1 MRFQK
6 HTLPLSNAKMLKRM
20 SISQLDSF
28 AASLIAAAEIFG
40 IDCNIIE
47 FNRITGNFD
56 FSYKEHN
63 GRWGTPLYNRMVD
76 ENEDR
81 FSDIVLF
88 LKYIYKIDTQNKF
101 VKEFVGNGN
110 SSKFDHL
117 YSALTNEEFYYAFKK
132 IKKTHELIYEFFKK
146 IKLGN
151 EYSHSVQYW
160 EDKEVKL
167 KNKGEA
173 TWD

>member
-6 HTLPLSNAKMLKRM
+6 YALPIANAKMLKRM

-28 AASLIAAAEIFG
+28 AASVVAAAEIFG

-56 FSYKEHN
+56 FSYKEFSGN
-63 GRWGTPLYNRMVD
+63 WGTQWNRD
-76 ENEDR
+76 NRSEEN
-81 FSDIVLF
+81 FGDIVLF
-88 LKYIYKIDTQNKF
+88 LKYIYKVDTQNKF

-110 SSKFDHL
+110 QSKFEKL
-117 YSALTNEEFYYAFKK
+117 YDFLTCRDFYTAFKK

-146 IKLGN
+146 IKIGK
-151 EYSHSVQYW
+151 EYSFSIQYW
-160 EDKEVKL
+160 EMWNKEDKK
-167 KNKGEA
+167 KNNGE
-173 TWD
+173 